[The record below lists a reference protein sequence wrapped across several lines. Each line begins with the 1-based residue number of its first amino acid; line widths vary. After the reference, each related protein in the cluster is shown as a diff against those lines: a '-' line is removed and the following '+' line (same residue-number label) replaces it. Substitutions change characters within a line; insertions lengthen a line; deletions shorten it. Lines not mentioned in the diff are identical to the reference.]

1 MKFFT
6 RIFALLLTLH
16 FSFFS
21 QAQSDSCNITVSLLT
36 AGPGDE
42 LYSIFGHSALRV
54 VDKTRNTDLVFNY
67 GTFEFGDD
75 FYQKFIKGDLLY
87 FSSIEQFNNHD
98 GYLGFLNEYKEEGRS
113 IQEQILNLSCQQKQ
127 KLYDA
132 LKTNALPQNRY
143 YLYEFLFD
151 NCSTR
156 LRDIVEK
163 NNSPFSTRNILENKS
178 LTFRDLIYS
187 YLNRGKQYWS
197 KLGIDIL
204 LGANMDR
211 KVTNR
216 EAMFLPEYLLK
227 GFDST
232 TVNGKPLVSEK
243 RTLFD
248 APNNT
253 ASAAPVTP
261 MVAFSFL
268 FALVGFCS
276 LVKYPSAKM
285 FLKIFDPALFF
296 LTGALGILLVFMW
309 AGTSHMECKNNLN
322 LLWAVPT
329 HFVIAFFVNSNKK
342 WVKTYFKLTAW
353 LSLLLLICWI
363 ILPQALNVALIPL
376 VGVLFLRSQKR
387 SKAIVNGQS

>member
-1 MKFFT
+1 MKFFPSV
-6 RIFALLLTLH
+6 FALLLALH

-42 LYSIFGHSALRV
+42 VYSIFGHSALRV
-54 VDKTRNTDLVFNY
+54 VDKSRNTDLVFNY
-67 GTFEFGDD
+67 GTFDAFEDD
-75 FYQKFIKGDLLY
+75 FEMKFIKGSLLY
-87 FSSIEQFNNHD
+87 SSSIEQFNNHD
-98 GYLGFLNEYKEEGRS
+98 GYLGFFNAYKAEGRS
-113 IQEQILNLSCQQKQ
+113 IQEQILNLSCEQKL

-143 YLYEFLFD
+143 YLYEFLYD

-163 NNSPFSTRNILENKS
+163 NSAPFVTRDILEHKS
-178 LTFRDLIYS
+178 VTFRDLIYI
-187 YLNRGKQYWS
+187 YLNRAKQYWT

-211 KVTNR
+211 KATNR
-216 EAMFLPEYLLK
+216 ESMFLPDYLLK

-232 TVNGKPLVSEK
+232 TINGKPLVSEK
-243 RTLFD
+243 HTLFEQPD
-248 APNNT
+248 NS

-261 MVAFSFL
+261 MLAFVLL
-268 FALVGFCS
+268 FILVGICS
-276 LVKYPSAKM
+276 LVKHPAAKT
-285 FLKIFDPALFF
+285 FLKIFDPLLFF

-309 AGTSHMECKNNLN
+309 VGTTHLECKNNLN
-322 LLWAVPT
+322 LLWAIPT
-329 HFVIAFFVNSNKK
+329 HFVAAFFLGSNKK

-376 VGVLFLRSQKR
+376 VGVLFLRSQRR
-387 SKAIVNGQS
+387 SR

>member
-1 MKFFT
+1 MKFLP
-6 RIFALLLTLH
+6 RVFALLIALH

-21 QAQSDSCNITVSLLT
+21 KAQSDSCNITVSLLT

-54 VDKTRNTDLVFNY
+54 VDKSRNTDLVFNY

-75 FYQKFIKGDLLY
+75 FYSKFVKGDLLY

-113 IQEQILNLSCQQKQ
+113 IQEQILNLSCEQKL

-132 LKTNALPQNRY
+132 LKTNAQPQNRY

-163 NNSPFSTRNILENKS
+163 NSAPFATKDILESKS
-178 LTFRDLIYS
+178 FTFRDLIYT
-187 YLNRGKQYWS
+187 YLNRAKQYWS

-211 KVTNR
+211 KATNR

-232 TVNGKPLVSEK
+232 TINGKPLVSEK
-243 RTLFD
+243 TTLFD
-248 APNNT
+248 APNS
-253 ASAAPVTP
+253 APSAAPVTP
-261 MVAFSFL
+261 MLAFVLL
-268 FALVGFCS
+268 FVLVGICS
-276 LVKYPSAKM
+276 LVKHPAAKT
-285 FLKIFDPALFF
+285 FLNIFDRLLFF
-296 LTGALGILLVFMW
+296 LTGALGILLLFMW
-309 AGTSHMECKNNLN
+309 VGTTHMECRNNLN
-322 LLWAVPT
+322 LLWAIPT
-329 HFVIAFFVNSNKK
+329 HFVAAFFLGSDKK

-387 SKAIVNGQS
+387 SRQS

>member
-1 MKFFT
+1 MRLS
-6 RIFALLLTLH
+6 RIFTFLIALL
-16 FSFFS
+16 FSFAAK
-21 QAQSDSCNITVSLLT
+21 AQSDSCNITVSLLT

-42 LYSIFGHSALRV
+42 IYSVWGHSALRV
-54 VDKTRNTDLVFNY
+54 VDKANNTDLVFNY
-67 GTFEFGDD
+67 GTFEFSDD
-75 FYQKFIKGDLLY
+75 FAMKFTKGDLLY

-113 IQEQILNLSCQQKQ
+113 IQEQILNLSCEQKI

-132 LKTNALPQNRY
+132 LKTNAQPQNRY

-151 NCSTR
+151 NCSSR

-163 NNSPFSTRNILENKS
+163 NSAPFVTKEILDNKS
-178 LTFRDLIYS
+178 LTFRDLTDS
-187 YLNRGKQYWS
+187 YLIRAKQYWTR
-197 KLGIDIL
+197 LGINIL
-204 LGANMDR
+204 LGAKMDR
-211 KVTNR
+211 KATNR
-216 EAMFLPEYLLK
+216 EAMFLPDYLMK

-232 TVNGKPLVSEK
+232 TINGKPLVSEK
-243 RTLFD
+243 TTLF
-248 APNNT
+248 APFSGT
-253 ASAAPVTP
+253 TSAAPVTP
-261 MVAFSFL
+261 MLAFCLL
-268 FALVGFCS
+268 FALVGVCS
-276 LVKYPSAKM
+276 LAKHPAAKT
-285 FLKIFDPALFF
+285 FLKIFDPILFF

-309 AGTSHMECKNNLN
+309 VGTSHLECQNNLN

-329 HFVIAFFVNSNKK
+329 HFIMAFLVGSDKK

-387 SKAIVNGQS
+387 SRS